1 MNRTVA
7 NMTEHTLRQYD
18 IELEKIRRGVL
29 NMGGLAEAQVSRAFE
44 GLRSGQLDLL
54 DAVIE
59 GDKPINLAQIELDDD
74 CSHIIAK
81 RQPAAGDLRL
91 VLAVIKIASDLERI
105 GDEAKKI
112 AKAARRLHSA
122 ETPFVPQVGLT
133 QAVELAL
140 ELLRASLDA
149 FARVNPDGIEELR
162 RKDAEIDASFKGV
175 MRQLITYMME
185 DPRTISSSLE
195 VLFIAKAIERVGDHA
210 MNIAEHVV
218 YVARGQDVR
227 FENSQASVGRG

>member
-1 MNRTVA
+1 
-7 NMTEHTLRQYD
+7 MTEHTLRQYD
-18 IELEKIRRGVL
+18 IELEEIRRRIL
-29 NMGGLAEAQVSRAFE
+29 NMGGLAETQVVKAFE
-44 GLRSGQLDLL
+44 GLRSGDLDLL

-59 GDKPINLAQIELDDD
+59 GDKPINLAQIELDDA
-74 CSHIIAK
+74 CTHIIAK

-91 VLAVIKIASDLERI
+91 LLAVIKIATDLERI

-112 AKAARRLHSA
+112 AKAARRLHGA
-122 ETPFVPQVGLT
+122 ETPFVPRVGLA

-149 FARVNPDGIEELR
+149 FARVNPEGIEELR
-162 RKDAEIDASFKGV
+162 RKDAEIDAGFKGV

-195 VLFIAKAIERVGDHA
+195 MLFIAKAIERVGDHA
-210 MNIAEHVV
+210 MNIAEDVV
-218 YVARGQDVR
+218 YVASGEDVR
-227 FENSQASVGRG
+227 FEKSQAKLGKG

>member
-1 MNRTVA
+1 
-7 NMTEHTLRQYD
+7 MTEHTLRQYD
-18 IELEKIRRGVL
+18 IELEEVRRGVL
-29 NMGGLAEAQVSRAFE
+29 NMGGLAETQVVKAIE

-54 DAVIE
+54 DTVIE

-91 VLAVIKIASDLERI
+91 VLSVIKIASDLERI

-112 AKAARRLHSA
+112 AKAARRLHGA
-122 ETPFVPQVGLT
+122 ETPFVPRVGLT

-149 FARVNPDGIEELR
+149 FARVNPEGIEDLR
-162 RKDAEIDASFKGV
+162 RKDAEIDAGFKGV

-185 DPRTISSSLE
+185 DPRTISSCLE
-195 VLFIAKAIERVGDHA
+195 MLFIANAIERVGDHA
-210 MNIAEHVV
+210 MNIAEYVV
-218 YVARGQDVR
+218 FVARGEDVR
-227 FENSQASVGRG
+227 FENTQAKLGKS

>member
-1 MNRTVA
+1 
-7 NMTEHTLRQYD
+7 MTEHTLRQYD
-18 IELEKIRRGVL
+18 IELEELRRRIL
-29 NMGGLAEAQVSRAFE
+29 NMGGLAEAQVVKAIE
-44 GLRSGQLDLL
+44 GLRSGQIDLL
-54 DAVIE
+54 DTVVE
-59 GDKPINLAQIELDDD
+59 GDKPINLAQIELDDA

-112 AKAARRLHSA
+112 AKAARRLHGA
-122 ETPFVPQVGLT
+122 EPPFVPRVGLT

-149 FARVNPDGIEELR
+149 FARVNPEGIEDLR
-162 RKDAEIDASFKGV
+162 RKDAEIDAGFKGV

-185 DPRTISSSLE
+185 DPRTISSCLE
-195 VLFIAKAIERVGDHA
+195 MLFIAKAIERVGDHA

-218 YVARGQDVR
+218 FVARGEDVR
-227 FENSQASVGRG
+227 FENTQAKLGKS

>member
-1 MNRTVA
+1 
-7 NMTEHTLRQYD
+7 MTEHTLRQYD
-18 IELEKIRRGVL
+18 IELEEIRRRIL
-29 NMGGLAEAQVSRAFE
+29 NMGGLAETQVVKAFE
-44 GLRSGQLDLL
+44 GLRSGEIDLL

-59 GDKPINLAQIELDDD
+59 ADKPINLAQIELDDA
-74 CSHIIAK
+74 CTHIIAK

-91 VLAVIKIASDLERI
+91 LLAVIKIATDLERI

-122 ETPFVPQVGLT
+122 ETPFVPRVGLT

-149 FARVNPDGIEELR
+149 FARVNPEGIEELR
-162 RKDAEIDASFKGV
+162 RKDAEIDAGFKGV

-195 VLFIAKAIERVGDHA
+195 MLFIAKAIERVGDHA
-210 MNIAEHVV
+210 MNIAEDVV
-218 YVARGQDVR
+218 FVASGEDVR
-227 FENSQASVGRG
+227 FERSQAKLGKG

>member
-1 MNRTVA
+1 
-7 NMTEHTLRQYD
+7 MTEHTLRQYD
-18 IELEKIRRGVL
+18 IELEEIRRGVL
-29 NMGGLAEAQVSRAFE
+29 NMGGLAEAQVVKAIE

-54 DAVIE
+54 DTVVE
-59 GDKPINLAQIELDDD
+59 GDKPINLAQIELDNA
-74 CSHIIAK
+74 CSHIIAR

-91 VLAVIKIASDLERI
+91 VLSVIKIASDLERI

-122 ETPFVPQVGLT
+122 ETPFVPRVGLT

-149 FARVNPDGIEELR
+149 FARVNPEGIEDLR
-162 RKDAEIDASFKGV
+162 RKDAEIDAGFKGV

-185 DPRTISSSLE
+185 DPRTISSCLDM
-195 VLFIAKAIERVGDHA
+195 LFIAKAIERVGDHA
-210 MNIAEHVV
+210 MNITEHVV
-218 YVARGQDVR
+218 FVARGEDVR
-227 FENSQASVGRG
+227 FENTQAKLGKG

>member
-1 MNRTVA
+1 
-7 NMTEHTLRQYD
+7 MTEHTLRQYD
-18 IELEKIRRGVL
+18 IELEEIRRRIL
-29 NMGGLAEAQVSRAFE
+29 NMGGLAEAQVVKAIE
-44 GLRSGQLDLL
+44 GLRSGQIDLL
-54 DAVIE
+54 DTVVE
-59 GDKPINLAQIELDDD
+59 GDKPINLAQIELDDA

-112 AKAARRLHSA
+112 AKAARRLHGA
-122 ETPFVPQVGLT
+122 ETPFVPRVGLT

-149 FARVNPDGIEELR
+149 FARVNPEGIEDLR
-162 RKDAEIDASFKGV
+162 RKDAEIDAGFKGV

-185 DPRTISSSLE
+185 DPRTISSCLE
-195 VLFIAKAIERVGDHA
+195 MLFIAKAIERVGDHA

-218 YVARGQDVR
+218 FVARGEDVR
-227 FENSQASVGRG
+227 FEKSQAQLGRG

>member
-1 MNRTVA
+1 
-7 NMTEHTLRQYD
+7 MTEHTLRQYD
-18 IELEKIRRGVL
+18 IELEEIRRRIL
-29 NMGGLAEAQVSRAFE
+29 NMGGLAEAQVVKAIE

-54 DAVIE
+54 DTVIE

-91 VLAVIKIASDLERI
+91 VLSVIKIASDLERI

-112 AKAARRLHSA
+112 AKAARRLHGA
-122 ETPFVPQVGLT
+122 ETPFVPRVGLT

-149 FARVNPDGIEELR
+149 FARVNPEGIEDLR
-162 RKDAEIDASFKGV
+162 RKDAEIDAGFKGV

-185 DPRTISSSLE
+185 DPRTISSCLE
-195 VLFIAKAIERVGDHA
+195 MLFIAKAIERVGDHA

-218 YVARGQDVR
+218 FVARGEDVR
-227 FENSQASVGRG
+227 FENTQAKLGKG

>member
-1 MNRTVA
+1 
-7 NMTEHTLRQYD
+7 MTEHTLRQYD
-18 IELEKIRRGVL
+18 IELEEIRRGVL
-29 NMGGLAEAQVSRAFE
+29 NMGGLAEAQVVKAIE

-54 DAVIE
+54 DTVIE
-59 GDKPINLAQIELDDD
+59 GDKPINLAQVELDDD

-112 AKAARRLHSA
+112 AKAARRLHGA
-122 ETPFVPQVGLT
+122 ETPFVPRVGLT

-149 FARVNPDGIEELR
+149 FARVNPEGIEDLR
-162 RKDAEIDASFKGV
+162 RKDAEIDAGFKGV

-185 DPRTISSSLE
+185 DPRTISSCLE
-195 VLFIAKAIERVGDHA
+195 MLFIAKAIERVGDHA

-218 YVARGQDVR
+218 FVARGEDVR
-227 FENSQASVGRG
+227 FENTQAKLGKAEA

>member
-1 MNRTVA
+1 
-7 NMTEHTLRQYD
+7 MTEHTLRQYD
-18 IELEKIRRGVL
+18 IELEEIRRGVL
-29 NMGGLAEAQVSRAFE
+29 NMGGLAEAQVVKAIE

-54 DAVIE
+54 DTVIE
-59 GDKPINLAQIELDDD
+59 GDKPINLAQVELDDD

-122 ETPFVPQVGLT
+122 ETPFVPRVGLT

-149 FARVNPDGIEELR
+149 FARVNPEGIEDLR
-162 RKDAEIDASFKGV
+162 RKDAEIDAGFKGV

-185 DPRTISSSLE
+185 DPRMISPSLDL
-195 VLFIAKAIERVGDHA
+195 LFLAKAIERIGDHA
-210 MNIAEHVV
+210 KNIAEFIIYVV
-218 YVARGQDVR
+218 KGEDVR
-227 FENSQASVGRG
+227 HSTMEKIESVVR

>member
-1 MNRTVA
+1 
-7 NMTEHTLRQYD
+7 MTEHTLRQYD
-18 IELEKIRRGVL
+18 IELEEIRRRIL
-29 NMGGLAEAQVSRAFE
+29 NMGGLAEAQVVKAIE
-44 GLRSGQLDLL
+44 GLRSGQIDLL
-54 DAVIE
+54 DTVVE
-59 GDKPINLAQIELDDD
+59 GDKPINLAQIELDDA

-112 AKAARRLHSA
+112 AKAARRLHGA
-122 ETPFVPQVGLT
+122 ETPFIPRVGLT

-149 FARVNPDGIEELR
+149 FARVNPEGIEDLR
-162 RKDAEIDASFKGV
+162 RKDAEIDAGFKGV

-185 DPRTISSSLE
+185 DPRTISSCLE
-195 VLFIAKAIERVGDHA
+195 MLFIAKAIERVGDHA

-218 YVARGQDVR
+218 FVARGEDVR
-227 FENSQASVGRG
+227 FENTQAKLGKS

>member
-1 MNRTVA
+1 
-7 NMTEHTLRQYD
+7 MTEHTLRQYD
-18 IELEKIRRGVL
+18 IELEEIRRRIL
-29 NMGGLAEAQVSRAFE
+29 NMGGLAEAQVVKAIE

-54 DAVIE
+54 DTVIE
-59 GDKPINLAQIELDDD
+59 GDKPINLAQVELDDD

-122 ETPFVPQVGLT
+122 ETPFVPRVGLT

-149 FARVNPDGIEELR
+149 FARVNPEGIEDLR
-162 RKDAEIDASFKGV
+162 RKDAEIDAGFKGV

-185 DPRTISSSLE
+185 DPRTISSCLE
-195 VLFIAKAIERVGDHA
+195 MLFIAKAIERVGDHA

-218 YVARGQDVR
+218 FVARGEDVR
-227 FENSQASVGRG
+227 FENTQAKLGKG

>member
-1 MNRTVA
+1 
-7 NMTEHTLRQYD
+7 MTEHTLRQYD
-18 IELEKIRRGVL
+18 IELEEVRRGVL
-29 NMGGLAEAQVSRAFE
+29 NMGGLAETQVVKAIE

-54 DAVIE
+54 DTVIE

-112 AKAARRLHSA
+112 AKAARRLHGA
-122 ETPFVPQVGLT
+122 ETPFVPRVGLT

-149 FARVNPDGIEELR
+149 FARVNPEGIEDLR
-162 RKDAEIDASFKGV
+162 RKDAEIDAGFKGV

-185 DPRTISSSLE
+185 DPRTISSCLE
-195 VLFIAKAIERVGDHA
+195 MLFIAKAIERVGDHA

-218 YVARGQDVR
+218 FVARGEDVR
-227 FENSQASVGRG
+227 FENTQAKLGKG

>member
-1 MNRTVA
+1 
-7 NMTEHTLRQYD
+7 MTEHTLRQYD
-18 IELEKIRRGVL
+18 IELEEIRRGVL
-29 NMGGLAEAQVSRAFE
+29 NMGGLAEAQVVKAIE

-54 DAVIE
+54 DTVIE
-59 GDKPINLAQIELDDD
+59 GDKPINLAQVELDDD

-112 AKAARRLHSA
+112 AKAARRLHGA
-122 ETPFVPQVGLT
+122 ETPFVPRVGLT

-149 FARVNPDGIEELR
+149 FARVNPEGIEDLR
-162 RKDAEIDASFKGV
+162 RKDAEIDAGFKGV

-185 DPRTISSSLE
+185 DPRTISSCLE
-195 VLFIAKAIERVGDHA
+195 MLFIAKAIERVGDHA

-218 YVARGQDVR
+218 FVARGEDVR
-227 FENSQASVGRG
+227 FEKSQAQLGRG

>member
-1 MNRTVA
+1 
-7 NMTEHTLRQYD
+7 MTEHTLRQYD
-18 IELEKIRRGVL
+18 IELEEVRRGVL
-29 NMGGLAEAQVSRAFE
+29 NMGGLAETQVVKAIE
-44 GLRSGQLDLL
+44 GLRSGQIDLL
-54 DAVIE
+54 DTVVE
-59 GDKPINLAQIELDDD
+59 GDKPINLAQIELDDA

-112 AKAARRLHSA
+112 AKAARRLHGA
-122 ETPFVPQVGLT
+122 ETPFIPRVGLT

-149 FARVNPDGIEELR
+149 FARVNPEGIEDLR
-162 RKDAEIDASFKGV
+162 RKDAEIDAGFKGV

-185 DPRTISSSLE
+185 DPRTISSCLE
-195 VLFIAKAIERVGDHA
+195 MLFIAKAIERVGDHA

-218 YVARGQDVR
+218 FVARGEDVR
-227 FENSQASVGRG
+227 FENTQAKLGKS

>member
-1 MNRTVA
+1 
-7 NMTEHTLRQYD
+7 MTEHTLRQYD
-18 IELEKIRRGVL
+18 IELEEIRRGVL
-29 NMGGLAEAQVSRAFE
+29 NMGGLAEAQVVKAIE
-44 GLRSGQLDLL
+44 ALRSGQLDLL
-54 DAVIE
+54 DTVIE
-59 GDKPINLAQIELDDD
+59 GDKPINLAQVELDDD

-122 ETPFVPQVGLT
+122 ETPFVPRVGLT

-149 FARVNPDGIEELR
+149 FARVNPEGIEDLR
-162 RKDAEIDASFKGV
+162 RKDAEIDAGFKGV

-185 DPRTISSSLE
+185 DPRTISSCLE
-195 VLFIAKAIERVGDHA
+195 MLFIAKAIERVGDHA
-210 MNIAEHVV
+210 MNITEHVV
-218 YVARGQDVR
+218 FVARGEDVR
-227 FENSQASVGRG
+227 FENTQAKLGKG

>member
-1 MNRTVA
+1 
-7 NMTEHTLRQYD
+7 MTEHTLRQYD
-18 IELEKIRRGVL
+18 IELEEIRRRIL
-29 NMGGLAEAQVSRAFE
+29 NMGGLAEAQVVKAIE
-44 GLRSGQLDLL
+44 GLRSGQIDLL
-54 DAVIE
+54 DTVVE
-59 GDKPINLAQIELDDD
+59 GDKPINLAQIELDDA

-112 AKAARRLHSA
+112 AKAARRLHGA
-122 ETPFVPQVGLT
+122 ETPFVPRVGLT
-133 QAVELAL
+133 QAVELAP

-149 FARVNPDGIEELR
+149 FARVNPEGIEDLR
-162 RKDAEIDASFKGV
+162 RKDAEIDAGFKGV

-185 DPRTISSSLE
+185 DPRTISSCLE
-195 VLFIAKAIERVGDHA
+195 MLFIAKAIERVGDHA

-218 YVARGQDVR
+218 FVARGEDVR
-227 FENSQASVGRG
+227 FENTQAKLGKG

>member
-1 MNRTVA
+1 
-7 NMTEHTLRQYD
+7 MTEHTLRQYD
-18 IELEKIRRGVL
+18 IELEEIRRGVL
-29 NMGGLAEAQVSRAFE
+29 NMGGLAEAQVSRAIE
-44 GLRSGQLDLL
+44 GLRSGQIDLL
-54 DAVIE
+54 DAVID
-59 GDKPINLAQIELDDD
+59 GDKPINLAQIQLDDD

-112 AKAARRLHSA
+112 AKAARRLHGA
-122 ETPFVPQVGLT
+122 ETPFVPRVGLT

-149 FARVNPDGIEELR
+149 FARVNPDGIEVLR

-227 FENSQASVGRG
+227 FEKSQAALGKS

>member
-1 MNRTVA
+1 
-7 NMTEHTLRQYD
+7 MTEHTLRQYD
-18 IELEKIRRGVL
+18 IELEEIRRGVL
-29 NMGGLAEAQVSRAFE
+29 NMGGLAEAQVVKAIE

-54 DAVIE
+54 DTVIE
-59 GDKPINLAQIELDDD
+59 GDKPINLAQVELDDD

-122 ETPFVPQVGLT
+122 ETPFVPRVGLT

-149 FARVNPDGIEELR
+149 FARVNPEGIEDLR
-162 RKDAEIDASFKGV
+162 RKDAEIDAGFKGV

-185 DPRTISSSLE
+185 DPRTISSCLE
-195 VLFIAKAIERVGDHA
+195 MLFIATAIERVGDHA

-218 YVARGQDVR
+218 FVACGEDVR
-227 FENSQASVGRG
+227 FEKSQAQLGKD

>member
-1 MNRTVA
+1 
-7 NMTEHTLRQYD
+7 MTEHTLRQYD
-18 IELEKIRRGVL
+18 IELEEIRRRIL
-29 NMGGLAEAQVSRAFE
+29 NMGGLAETQVVKAFE
-44 GLRSGQLDLL
+44 GLRSGELDLL

-59 GDKPINLAQIELDDD
+59 GDKPINLAQIELDNA
-74 CSHIIAK
+74 CTHIIAK

-91 VLAVIKIASDLERI
+91 LLAVIKIATDLERI

-122 ETPFVPQVGLT
+122 EAPFVPRVGLT

-149 FARVNPDGIEELR
+149 FARVNPEGIEELR
-162 RKDAEIDASFKGV
+162 RKDAEIDAGFKGV

-195 VLFIAKAIERVGDHA
+195 MLFIAKAIERVGDHA
-210 MNIAEHVV
+210 MNIAEDVV
-218 YVARGQDVR
+218 FVASGEDVR
-227 FENSQASVGRG
+227 FEKSQATLGKG